1 MSIENTLGFLE
12 TASKF
17 DIKSLGDGDYEV
29 RLRDS
34 ASGPMAQ
41 YHYGL
46 WDYYLTDCYN
56 SGTDEIPIDIEE
68 LDELRDF
75 CQILSRGI

>member
-1 MSIENTLGFLE
+1 MSIENTLRFLE
-12 TASKF
+12 TASRF
-17 DIKSLGDGDYEV
+17 DIESLGYDDFEV

-41 YHYGL
+41 YHNGL
-46 WDYYLTDCYN
+46 WSYYLTDCYN
-56 SGTDEIPIDIEE
+56 SSTDEIQIDIEE

-75 CQILSRGI
+75 CEILSREN